1 MELTDVEELKMV
13 GRGPLLAGTSRRGA
27 TYIDWRTIITI
38 ANIHRFPCFPAAFRQ
53 GIKGRGPDPRTKGTS

>member
-27 TYIDWRTIITI
+27 TYIDWRTIITT
-38 ANIHRFPCFPAAFRQ
+38 ANIH
-53 GIKGRGPDPRTKGTS
+53 